1 MKNKQPLG
9 PDQKEL
15 GDRIKTN
22 NTKKRKEK
30 VVIGGGVVGLVA
42 TILVG
47 IGRAIFGRNNNN
59 N

>member
-30 VVIGGGVVGLVA
+30 VVIGGGVVGVA
-42 TILVG
+42 TILVA